1 MLIAV
6 HPEILSSLASVR
18 EDVQCQVERLDH
30 FRAVKAIEQTIA
42 EFPGLNDLA
51 RSLTDVRDR
60 VQQQLSETREYRAL
74 RAVEKMMPELTEVLT
89 LLSERAV
96 VAPVLTPA
104 KEEDKA
110 SAIVSASREEINVA
124 PFAPLAVEDDTFFA
138 IETDAT
144 ISSAEPALFD
154 ERPAVADA
162 SDAMAAND
170 GDIEV
175 ESFRGETAD
184 PADTIMDPQKPQNVS
199 SSPTGEGAPASSL
212 AYSLAQLMVQALVP
226 PPSTPPE
233 GADGEK
239 KETSEIRPAS
249 GPFRGSARRQSRLI
263 QTK

>member
-1 MLIAV
+1 MLTAV

-110 SAIVSASREEINVA
+110 SAIVSASR
-124 PFAPLAVEDDTFFA
+124 
-138 IETDAT
+138 
-144 ISSAEPALFD
+144 
-154 ERPAVADA
+154 
-162 SDAMAAND
+162 
-170 GDIEV
+170 
-175 ESFRGETAD
+175 
-184 PADTIMDPQKPQNVS
+184 
-199 SSPTGEGAPASSL
+199 
-212 AYSLAQLMVQALVP
+212 
-226 PPSTPPE
+226 
-233 GADGEK
+233 
-239 KETSEIRPAS
+239 
-249 GPFRGSARRQSRLI
+249 
-263 QTK
+263 